1 VLCRV
6 VRYPASCCFVY
17 DLMYTFHL
25 MTYAMYGDMPTF
37 LYLSQGLLHSRMCSC
52 HRIVCFVAVHSYMD
66 YVGVVYLPPL
76 LPMDYGAYTHLM
88 VYYYY
93 FSFVLSFFFF
103 FFFFFV
109 KSDCSNAKD
118 RIRVASPYSIFC
130 IRTNRMT
137 YFYIQ
142 TMAKETE
149 IIRGRKKQKKK
160 HPFARHYCSE
170 V

>member
-25 MTYAMYGDMPTF
+25 VTYAMYGDMPTF

-88 VYYYY
+88 VYYFY
-93 FSFVLSFFFF
+93 FIFILFFLSSPIVRVQKIEFGWPAHFPSFESEL
-103 FFFFFV
+103 
-109 KSDCSNAKD
+109 
-118 RIRVASPYSIFC
+118 
-130 IRTNRMT
+130 
-137 YFYIQ
+137 
-142 TMAKETE
+142 TE
-149 IIRGRKKQKKK
+149 
-160 HPFARHYCSE
+160 
-170 V
+170 

>member
-1 VLCRV
+1 MLCRV

-93 FSFVLSFFFF
+93 FSFFLSLNP
-103 FFFFFV
+103 
-109 KSDCSNAKD
+109 S
-118 RIRVASPYSIFC
+118 
-130 IRTNRMT
+130 
-137 YFYIQ
+137 
-142 TMAKETE
+142 
-149 IIRGRKKQKKK
+149 
-160 HPFARHYCSE
+160 
-170 V
+170 

>member
-1 VLCRV
+1 
-6 VRYPASCCFVY
+6 
-17 DLMYTFHL
+17 

-88 VYYYY
+88 V
-93 FSFVLSFFFF
+93 LL
-103 FFFFFV
+103 FFV
-109 KSDCSNAKD
+109 KSNCSNAKD
-118 RIRVASPYSIFC
+118 RIWVASPYSIFH
-130 IRTNRMT
+130 IQTNRMT

-160 HPFARHYCSE
+160 LPFARHYCSE